1 MTNEYKE
8 VEVLVV
14 LGGYEMTAFLDVPT
28 NLSKD
33 DLFRFILDYIELGYD
48 DEWVRS

>member
-1 MTNEYKE
+1 MEYKE
-8 VEVLVV
+8 VEVIVSM
-14 LGGYEMTAFLDVPT
+14 GGYEMTAFLDVPT

-33 DLFRFILDYIELGYD
+33 ALFRFILDSLELDYD